1 MGGGE
6 RYGKENGQRYVA
18 EAKPNGD
25 GDGDKAEEQNANM
38 ITPEKRKAKEYFNNN
53 TPPSA

>member
-25 GDGDKAEEQNANM
+25 GDKAEEQNANM
-38 ITPEKRKAKEYFNNN
+38 ITPEKEKPKN
-53 TPPSA
+53 TSTTSLLPVHKS